1 MTSSKKYGGIVSMKP
16 RELCEKAWQEIA
28 SSFPDFK
35 IIGKGQELKKLSKNK
50 DLTYEICFQANR
62 YNNECSVEFIPHI
75 AIYSKDMKKSKI
87 NNGFVYGGE
96 MGTLTGR
103 TPCKWWQLAGESYK
117 YTVEEISGL
126 IRDYIIPIFDEF
138 EDAETNIEKI
148 LNGKVNVHNLL
159 YYIYH
164 FGGKDK
170 AEKYFNKILKEDKLK
185 NKYVSFYNKLK
196 GIPKEEVSMER
207 SEFNGADLIKFA
219 YLNGFEIEE

>member
-1 MTSSKKYGGIVSMKP
+1 MKP

-126 IRDYIIPIFDEF
+126 IRDYIIPIFDDF
-138 EDAETNIEKI
+138 EDTETNIENI
-148 LNGKVNVHNLL
+148 LNGKLTVHNLL
-159 YYIYH
+159 YYIY
-164 FGGKDK
+164 
-170 AEKYFNKILKEDKLK
+170 
-185 NKYVSFYNKLK
+185 
-196 GIPKEEVSMER
+196 
-207 SEFNGADLIKFA
+207 
-219 YLNGFEIEE
+219 

>member
-1 MTSSKKYGGIVSMKP
+1 MKP

-75 AIYSKDMKKSKI
+75 SIYSKDMKKSKI

-126 IRDYIIPIFDEF
+126 IRDYIIPIFDDF

-148 LNGKVNVHNLL
+148 LSGKVNVHNLL

-185 NKYVSFYNKLK
+185 NKYISFYNQLK

>member
-1 MTSSKKYGGIVSMKP
+1 M
-16 RELCEKAWQEIA
+16 
-28 SSFPDFK
+28 
-35 IIGKGQELKKLSKNK
+35 
-50 DLTYEICFQANR
+50 
-62 YNNECSVEFIPHI
+62 
-75 AIYSKDMKKSKI
+75 
-87 NNGFVYGGE
+87 
-96 MGTLTGR
+96 
-103 TPCKWWQLAGESYK
+103 
-117 YTVEEISGL
+117 EEISGL
-126 IRDYIIPIFDEF
+126 IGAYIIPIFDDF

-185 NKYVSFYNKLK
+185 NKYISFYNKLK